1 MKKVVALIL
10 LGIVLISIGIYLS
23 LNKTNK
29 KETTNKKNYILVNGY
44 KFSKLKIKSY
54 DGNNIVYLNIVGNK
68 MDNFKYFTLEFT
80 IDKEKKIVVPFL
92 ISNDMINKESAVAF
106 NVADDA
112 LKYKKYII
120 RKSSDLEIEI
130 TKKSYKIN

>member
-23 LNKTNK
+23 LNKSNK
-29 KETTNKKNYILVNGY
+29 KGTTNKKNYILVDGY

-54 DGNNIVYLNIVGNK
+54 DGNNIVYFNIAGNK
-68 MDNFKYFTLEFT
+68 MDNYKYFTLEFT

-106 NVADDA
+106 NVVDDA

-120 RKSSDLEIEI
+120 RKSSDLEIKI
-130 TKKSYKIN
+130 VKDNYKIN

>member
-1 MKKVVALIL
+1 
-10 LGIVLISIGIYLS
+10 
-23 LNKTNK
+23 
-29 KETTNKKNYILVNGY
+29 
-44 KFSKLKIKSY
+44 
-54 DGNNIVYLNIVGNK
+54 
-68 MDNFKYFTLEFT
+68 MDDFKYFTLEFT

-120 RKSSDLEIEI
+120 RKSSDLEIKI
-130 TKKSYKIN
+130 VKDNYKIN

>member
-1 MKKVVALIL
+1 MKKVVVLIL
-10 LGIVLISIGIYLS
+10 LGVVLISVGIYLS

-29 KETTNKKNYILVNGY
+29 ETTNRKNYILVDGY

-54 DGNNIVYLNIVGNK
+54 DGNNIVYLNIAGNK
-68 MDNFKYFTLEFT
+68 MDNYKYFTLEFT

-106 NVADDA
+106 NVVDDA

-120 RKSSDLEIEI
+120 RKSSDLEIK
-130 TKKSYKIN
+130 TVKDNYKIS

>member
-10 LGIVLISIGIYLS
+10 LGVVLISVGIYLS

-29 KETTNKKNYILVNGY
+29 KETTNRKNYILVDGY

-54 DGNNIVYLNIVGNK
+54 DGNNIVYLNIAGNK
-68 MDNFKYFTLEFT
+68 MDNYKYFTLDFT

-120 RKSSDLEIEI
+120 RKSSDLEIKI
-130 TKKSYKIN
+130 VKDNYKIN